1 MVQLSNQLR
10 PGNFRVGKVGRAY
23 QDHQEIKVDN
33 INEEGLH
40 GSINVSEKDIDPS
53 LRFNCRYRGAMQSR

>member
-10 PGNFRVGKVGRAY
+10 PGNFRVGRVGRAY

-33 INEEGLH
+33 MNDEGLD
-40 GSINVSEKDIDPS
+40 GFINVSEKVINPLLQFDY
-53 LRFNCRYRGAMQSR
+53 RYRGAMQSR